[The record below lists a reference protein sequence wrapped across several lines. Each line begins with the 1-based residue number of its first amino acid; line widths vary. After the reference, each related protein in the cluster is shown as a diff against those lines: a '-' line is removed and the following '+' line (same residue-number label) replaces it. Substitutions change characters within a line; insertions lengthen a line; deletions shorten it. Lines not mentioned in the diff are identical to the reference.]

1 VNVRFRRLAGAT
13 VGGLALVGA
22 MAALPAAGAALTS
35 WSVVT
40 SPDAGA
46 MHNDLHAVASTAG
59 VTFAVG
65 ESFNGSSDRTLILR
79 DSATGWA
86 VVPSPDL
93 GTKHNT
99 LASVAVASSTK
110 AWAVGTAF
118 SGRADRT
125 LVLAWNG
132 KSWSV
137 QRSPNVGT
145 KHNELDAVAAA
156 SPTNVWAVGT
166 YFSGSKDRTLIEHFN
181 GSRWSVVRSPNVG
194 ANHNA
199 LDSVAIVPRTHG
211 GQAWAVG
218 SYFNGVNDQTLFE
231 RLRAGRWSVVRGVN
245 VGTEA
250 NTLAGVVALSP
261 SSAYAAGSFTEGHK
275 GSTVHT
281 NQTLVEH
288 WNGTRWA
295 AMTTD
300 NVGTFNNEF
309 LGIFAL
315 GPTSIWAIGRE
326 FDGTFDQ
333 TMVQHWNGTA
343 WHVSTSGD
351 ANTNHNEMEGATA
364 VPGGTPIAVGTFFS
378 GSADRTL
385 VETCKSCH

>member
-145 KHNELDAVAAA
+145 KHNELDAVA
-156 SPTNVWAVGT
+156 
-166 YFSGSKDRTLIEHFN
+166 
-181 GSRWSVVRSPNVG
+181 
-194 ANHNA
+194 
-199 LDSVAIVPRTHG
+199 IVPRTHG
-211 GQAWAVG
+211 AQAWAVG